1 MQTFLRLAHPVLD
14 FLYPRS
20 CLFCLRTI
28 QGTETWHTCES
39 CRRSLEPRGPSS
51 AQFHGSSIKL
61 RGSSWNPEPAGE
73 NDLLSSADNSRSSE
87 TPRPSGQGQNFPIQD
102 QKFSSR
108 SQNFPLRQ
116 IHYLWNFRGLP
127 REWIHALKYRDGE
140 YLVTDLEKILRQHP
154 EWSNT
159 LAGAILVPVP
169 LHWRRL
175 WQRDYNQ
182 SEVIARALSQISGSP
197 VMALLRRRKNSPS
210 QTQLSPNERRRNVE
224 GAFALH
230 RRAGR
235 VDRGRRLI
243 LVDDVLTTGAT
254 AQACAAILF
263 QNGFRTIDVVA
274 LAHG

>member
-1 MQTFLRLAHPVLD
+1 VR
-14 FLYPRS
+14 
-20 CLFCLRTI
+20 
-28 QGTETWHTCES
+28 
-39 CRRSLEPRGPSS
+39 
-51 AQFHGSSIKL
+51 
-61 RGSSWNPEPAGE
+61 
-73 NDLLSSADNSRSSE
+73 
-87 TPRPSGQGQNFPIQD
+87 
-102 QKFSSR
+102 
-108 SQNFPLRQ
+108 
-116 IHYLWNFRGLP
+116 YLWNFRGLP

-140 YLVTDLEKILRQHP
+140 YLITDLEKILRQHP
-154 EWSNT
+154 EWGNT

-182 SEVIARALSQISGSP
+182 SEAIARALSRASGSP

-235 VDRGRRLI
+235 VDRGRRLV

-254 AQACAAILF
+254 VRECAAVLVR
-263 QNGFRTIDVVA
+263 NGFQTVDVVA